1 MSSLSLYL
9 NLFRV
14 AVILPHVYFLN
25 LPKGNIRTVQVVL
38 CTRVA
43 EKAEGKL
50 KDSSHSALKVIFQV
64 LGYVEEGVD
73 IFS

>member
-9 NLFRV
+9 NLSGV

-25 LPKGNIRTVQVVL
+25 LPKGDIRPVQVVL
-38 CTRVA
+38 CTRVT

-50 KDSSHSALKVIFQV
+50 KDGSHSLLLKSSSRRWATWRK
-64 LGYVEEGVD
+64 G
-73 IFS
+73 